1 MRTPFNNKKKIAR
14 ELFKWMEKE
23 GLHDYIYIY
32 IKIYILSSA
41 CYEMSHYFE
50 LASDSTR
57 LHG

>member
-1 MRTPFNNKKKIAR
+1 MDGEGGFAR
-14 ELFKWMEKE
+14 L
-23 GLHDYIYIY
+23 YIYIY
-32 IKIYILSSA
+32 IYKNIYILSSA

>member
-1 MRTPFNNKKKIAR
+1 MDGEGRFAR
-14 ELFKWMEKE
+14 L
-23 GLHDYIYIY
+23 YIYIY
-32 IKIYILSSA
+32 IYIYTHTLSSA

>member
-1 MRTPFNNKKKIAR
+1 MDGEGGFAR
-14 ELFKWMEKE
+14 L
-23 GLHDYIYIY
+23 YIYIY